1 MWWVH
6 CAGTCEICWLQSWS
20 HYSASN
26 TINQVTWVDLTHMDA
41 LLWWPF
47 CVLVYL
53 RKIVNAG
60 DWKTGDLSHSPL
72 RSLPSTQAC
81 QRLNWFSIV
90 NLRSVS
96 KENARYL
103 TLLLQRP
110 QSSFELFLAHSKW
123 KRMDHT
129 FTYSWTQ
136 ELRKVVLFL
145 PKWFHFLCMCLH
157 YKLNCICCSQN
168 HFYRMNC

>member
-1 MWWVH
+1 MCEICGEYIVR
-6 CAGTCEICWLQSWS
+6 GKCEICWVQSWS

-26 TINQVTWVDLTHMDA
+26 TINH
-41 LLWWPF
+41 
-47 CVLVYL
+47 
-53 RKIVNAG
+53 AG
-60 DWKTGDLSHSPL
+60 DMCGPDTHGCTFVMTILCFSVFKEDCQCRDWRTGDLSHSPL

-110 QSSFELFLAHSKW
+110 QSFFELFLAHSKW
-123 KRMDHT
+123 KRTTHLLTPGPKDWERLSYFFLSDFT
-129 FTYSWTQ
+129 F
-136 ELRKVVLFL
+136 
-145 PKWFHFLCMCLH
+145 
-157 YKLNCICCSQN
+157 
-168 HFYRMNC
+168 